1 MVQRSRTWTV
11 IHVPRNIISNVLTNT
26 LKFTEDGSLTVRV
39 SRSKAVALIV
49 ISDTGIGM
57 SLDLVPFV
65 FERLR

>member
-1 MVQRSRTWTV
+1 M

-65 FERLR
+65 FERFR